1 LQRVERHAPV
11 QLGLGGPRI
20 YSDRPAQQDFGLLIV
35 FGVRLVHAEQMQR
48 IEMLGRKLQQ
58 LTTDRLGIGEQS
70 GLMQLNGAI
79 E

>member
-1 LQRVERHAPV
+1 
-11 QLGLGGPRI
+11 
-20 YSDRPAQQDFGLLIV
+20 
-35 FGVRLVHAEQMQR
+35 MQR